1 MNAPRFLAV
10 LSAALLSITGVAT
23 SGAAQA
29 MPAAEKGYTDDTGP
43 YQVVSGW
50 AKAVRPGYRN
60 VGGYAVFA
68 ESPNRIYASYVGELP
83 VNAPAANGG
92 PAPTREMHMIVVY
105 DGSGRVIEEW
115 SQWDTLLVAPHY
127 ITQSP
132 YDPEKALWVAD
143 RNGSQVLKFSN
154 DGKRL
159 LLRVGEKGVERA
171 DRTHLGRPAS
181 LAFMPDGSFYVA
193 DGYVNRRV
201 VKFDKDGKY
210 QLEFGTAG
218 TGPGQFHPEGQVH
231 SIAIDSN
238 HRIYVGDRGNRRIQ
252 IFDENGKYLDEWPN
266 IQGPSDI
273 KVMQDGTLW
282 VVSGVGNRL
291 ARYELATGRLLD
303 YWGMYG
309 SFPGAMDNPHF
320 ISVDSEGNLYLA
332 ISSSI
337 KAGIEKYVPRPNADR
352 SRLIGQ
358 FLVVR

>member
-1 MNAPRFLAV
+1 MNRPRWTPAGLLAGMIV
-10 LSAALLSITGVAT
+10 TAVSGQGSA
-23 SGAAQA
+23 Q
-29 MPAAEKGYTDDTGP
+29 EKGYTDDTGP
-43 YQVVSGW
+43 YEVVSGW
-50 AKAVRPGYRN
+50 AKAVKPGYRQ

-68 ESPNRIYASYVGELP
+68 ESPNRIYASYVGE
-83 VNAPAANGG
+83 VTTNAPAAAGG
-92 PAPTREMHMIVVY
+92 PPPTREMHMIVVY
-105 DGSGRVIEEW
+105 DGTGKVIDEW

-132 YDPEKALWVAD
+132 YDPERALWVAD

-159 LLRVGEKGVERA
+159 LLRVGEKGIERA

-201 VKFDKDGKY
+201 VKFDKDGRY
-210 QLEFGTAG
+210 LLEFGSAG
-218 TGPGQFHPEGQVH
+218 TGAGQFHPEGQVH
-231 SIAIDSN
+231 SIAIDAN
-238 HRIYVGDRGNRRIQ
+238 RRIYVGDRGNRRIQ
-252 IFDENGKYLDEWPN
+252 IFDEYGRYLDEWPN

-282 VVSGVGNRL
+282 VTSGVGNRL
-291 ARYELATGRLLD
+291 ARYELATGKLLD

-309 SFPGAMDNPHF
+309 SFPGAFDNPHF
-320 ISVDSEGNLYLA
+320 ISVDSDGSLYVA
-332 ISSSI
+332 ISSGV
-337 KAGIEKYVPRPNADR
+337 KAGIEKYVPRPGADS